1 MTMATMGVA
10 ALSDC
15 AAASLASP
23 FATLTSLHRSKT
35 AARITIDRACRD
47 WSSLAVLSPGMNPAS
62 HTRRNYS
69 AEKKCCLH
77 QMPITAAHRKANLRV
92 RKQESVPLV
101 TLTDPSGVS
110 HHLSSFLQQPAG
122 TQSML
127 NTRALMRYEYVGDDV
142 YRCYLP
148 KVTLL
153 NFEVAPIVD
162 LFVAASDVDCRVDMR
177 QCSFTGSKAIQDQNE
192 RFSAS
197 LKNHLTWHDTPEGDQ
212 VLNLETELSVS
223 LEVYTVP
230 FTMLPLSAV
239 EVPGNA
245 IMQTMLDQLIPL
257 FLDSLFSDYKR
268 WVDEEALGLGVNTIP
283 LSPTLGSSP
292 HLAAPD
298 CQPLQVSS

>member
-35 AARITIDRACRD
+35 ATRITLDRACRD
-47 WSSLAVLSPGMNPAS
+47 WSSLAVLTPGMNPAR

-77 QMPITAAHRKANLRV
+77 QMPITAAHRKASLRV

-101 TLTDPSGVS
+101 TLTDNSGVS

-142 YRCYLP
+142 YWCYLP

-153 NFEVAPIVD
+153 NFEVAPIID

-177 QCSFTGSKAIQDQNE
+177 QCSDQNE

-197 LKNHLTWHDTPEGDQ
+197 LKNHLIWHDTPEGDQ
-212 VLNLETELSVS
+212 VLNLKTELSVS
-223 LEVYTVP
+223 LEDHANDVGLVVS
-230 FTMLPLSAV
+230 L
-239 EVPGNA
+239 VPGLP
-245 IMQTMLDQLIPL
+245 I
-257 FLDSLFSDYKR
+257 
-268 WVDEEALGLGVNTIP
+268 LGLQEVG
-283 LSPTLGSSP
+283 G
-292 HLAAPD
+292 
-298 CQPLQVSS
+298 

>member
-35 AARITIDRACRD
+35 ATRITLDRACRD
-47 WSSLAVLSPGMNPAS
+47 WSSLAVLTPGMNPAR
-62 HTRRNYS
+62 HTRSRNYS

-77 QMPITAAHRKANLRV
+77 QMPITAAHRKASLRV

-101 TLTDPSGVS
+101 TLTDNSGVS

-142 YRCYLP
+142 YWCYLP

-153 NFEVAPIVD
+153 NFEVAPIID

-177 QCSFTGSKAIQDQNE
+177 QCSPA
-192 RFSAS
+192 
-197 LKNHLTWHDTPEGDQ
+197 
-212 VLNLETELSVS
+212 
-223 LEVYTVP
+223 
-230 FTMLPLSAV
+230 
-239 EVPGNA
+239 
-245 IMQTMLDQLIPL
+245 
-257 FLDSLFSDYKR
+257 
-268 WVDEEALGLGVNTIP
+268 
-283 LSPTLGSSP
+283 
-292 HLAAPD
+292 
-298 CQPLQVSS
+298 